1 MTTYFMSDPHFGHKN
16 ILEFSRPGFN
26 SLEEHNDYLIEQI
39 NKTVGLNDT
48 LYILGDIAF
57 SSEYHYL
64 AAIQCTNIRIVLGNH
79 DYPTKLKSIQQLV
92 PSAKIGGVLEFTFK
106 GEFFKGRRM
115 TAVLTHIPVH
125 PSQIYRP
132 DNPYFR
138 YAMNIHGHLHQFTID
153 EPGYINV
160 SMEQLDDFKPV
171 SEQEILKK
179 FFTQNS

>member
-16 ILEFSRPGFN
+16 ILGFSRPQFK
-26 SLEEHNDYLIEQI
+26 SLEEHNDYLIKQI
-39 NKTVGLNDT
+39 NKTVDYDDT

-64 AAIQCTNIRIVLGNH
+64 AAIKCFNLRIVLGNH
-79 DYPTKLKSIQQLV
+79 DYPTKLTTIQSFV
-92 PSAKIGGVLEFTFK
+92 PNAKIGGVLEHTFK
-106 GEFFKGRRM
+106 GKTFKGKRM

-125 PSQIYRP
+125 PSQLYSKT
-132 DNPYFR
+132 NTYYR